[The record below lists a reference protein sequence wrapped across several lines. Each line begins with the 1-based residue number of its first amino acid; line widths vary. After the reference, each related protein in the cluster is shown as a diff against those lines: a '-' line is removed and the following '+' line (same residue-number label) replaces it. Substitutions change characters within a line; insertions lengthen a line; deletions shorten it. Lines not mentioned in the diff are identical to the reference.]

1 MSTFASIPEWV
12 EKRKAMI
19 KHEVMR
25 CDVSPILTI
34 VKVGNDPVSDSYTK
48 GKIAD
53 CKEVGINAKLVELDE
68 STTTYGLQKIVLM
81 ENLHSDGVIV
91 QLPLPKH
98 IDLSEV
104 ISVMSLFVDVDG
116 FKKDSYCNPCT
127 PQGIVDYL
135 VDACGYDLAGKNA
148 LVIGRSNLVG
158 RPLAKMLLDRDASV
172 AVAHSKT
179 PAYDLR
185 DMVAFADIVF
195 TAIDKIQYFDW
206 TRRMCSDGLLAIDI
220 GLGRGEDGKL
230 HGNLSDYTI
239 DNIASSGGEVISGV
253 GGVGL
258 LTRLALLENVVKL
271 HKMR

>member
-1 MSTFASIPEWV
+1 MSTFVSIPEWAQ
-12 EKRKAMI
+12 KRKVAI
-19 KHEVMR
+19 KKEIER
-25 CDVSPILTI
+25 CSTVPILTI
-34 VKVGNDPVSDSYTK
+34 VKVENDPASDSYVK

-53 CKEVGINAKLVELDE
+53 CKEVGIDVKLVELGDSA
-68 STTTYGLQKIVLM
+68 STYSLQKVVIA
-81 ENLHSDGVIV
+81 EKSCPASVIV
-91 QLPLPKH
+91 QLPLPGY
-98 IDLSEV
+98 INLDSV
-104 ISVMSLFVDVDG
+104 ISVMSPLADVDG
-116 FKKDSYCNPCT
+116 FRQDSYCNPCT